1 MAAPV
6 LRITAYQERL
16 CASGAEIQT
25 KAVVVAR
32 L

>member
-1 MAAPV
+1 
-6 LRITAYQERL
+6 LITAYLERL

-25 KAVVVAR
+25 KAGVVAR